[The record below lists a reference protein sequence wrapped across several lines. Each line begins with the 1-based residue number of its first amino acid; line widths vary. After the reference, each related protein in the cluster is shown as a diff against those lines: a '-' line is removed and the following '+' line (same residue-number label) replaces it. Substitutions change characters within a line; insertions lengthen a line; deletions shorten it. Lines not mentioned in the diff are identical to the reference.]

1 MFPLFFSST
10 LGGPED
16 RFTFGILPK
25 VCPGGGRGDILPS
38 LSLGDPDPGDVSFD
52 LALFLVSDLT
62 DSSLDLVDLE
72 LDLLLLDL
80 ELEELDFEELD
91 FLESDLEV
99 FDGLSFLDLESESL
113 GDVPDS
119 TLLESF
125 LSTLLDA
132 ALRLGSLLLGSLLG
146 SVFSSTYVVS

>member
-1 MFPLFFSST
+1 M
-10 LGGPED
+10 
-16 RFTFGILPK
+16 
-25 VCPGGGRGDILPS
+25 
-38 LSLGDPDPGDVSFD
+38 SLGDPDPGDVSLD

-62 DSSLDLVDLE
+62 DSSLDLVDFE
-72 LDLLLLDL
+72 LDLLLLDLL

-91 FLESDLEV
+91 FFESDLEV

-113 GDVPDS
+113 GDVPVS